1 MGNYRNEVEN
11 TADYLGHRIP
21 MFNELMDVKGVPEYV
36 DIPTHLRM
44 MYGHTDWK
52 DHVVRL
58 TPEMMTQLREKK
70 DRIDVGRKVLPR
82 MYAGMTVAILN
93 NETMGPVSYNEMM
106 SDGCWLELL
115 DLDEAIDRAAFWF
128 TEDILEPDGDF
139 HLFTCYFLL
148 AFRLA
153 LMEDEMDEEKRFEKE
168 RADIYQFANED
179 LVKGLLEVIDN
190 FERALEASK
199 DDDSKFKEGMEM
211 IFKQLMGAL
220 EKAGVSEIKALGEEF
235 DPNFHNAVMMEE
247 TDEFES
253 NKVSGV
259 MQKGYTLNSR
269 VIRPSMVKVAQ

>member
-1 MGNYRNEVEN
+1 MSE
-11 TADYLGHRIP
+11 
-21 MFNELMDVKGVPEYV
+21 
-36 DIPTHLRM
+36 
-44 MYGHTDWK
+44 
-52 DHVVRL
+52 
-58 TPEMMTQLREKK
+58 EKN
-70 DRIDVGRKVLPR
+70 IH
-82 MYAGMTVAILN
+82 I
-93 NETMGPVSYNEMM
+93 
-106 SDGCWLELL
+106 
-115 DLDEAIDRAAFWF
+115 
-128 TEDILEPDGDF
+128 
-139 HLFTCYFLL
+139 
-148 AFRLA
+148 
-153 LMEDEMDEEKRFEKE
+153 EDEVIEEIKEEEPEAEETAEGNAEEIETAEEVKEAEETTSGEAPEEKGEADKKLEELNAKYMRLMADFQNQKKRFEKE

-247 TDEFES
+247 TDEYES

-259 MQKGYTLNSR
+259 MQKGYTLNSK

>member
-1 MGNYRNEVEN
+1 MSEEKN
-11 TADYLGHRIP
+11 IP
-21 MFNELMDVKGVPEYV
+21 
-36 DIPTHLRM
+36 I
-44 MYGHTDWK
+44 
-52 DHVVRL
+52 
-58 TPEMMTQLREKK
+58 
-70 DRIDVGRKVLPR
+70 
-82 MYAGMTVAILN
+82 
-93 NETMGPVSYNEMM
+93 
-106 SDGCWLELL
+106 
-115 DLDEAIDRAAFWF
+115 
-128 TEDILEPDGDF
+128 
-139 HLFTCYFLL
+139 
-148 AFRLA
+148 
-153 LMEDEMDEEKRFEKE
+153 EDEVIEEIKEEEPEAEETAEGNAEEAETAEEVKETEETPSEEAPEEKGEADKKLEELNAKYMRLMADFQNQKKRFEKE

>member
-1 MGNYRNEVEN
+1 MSE
-11 TADYLGHRIP
+11 
-21 MFNELMDVKGVPEYV
+21 
-36 DIPTHLRM
+36 
-44 MYGHTDWK
+44 
-52 DHVVRL
+52 
-58 TPEMMTQLREKK
+58 EKN
-70 DRIDVGRKVLPR
+70 IH
-82 MYAGMTVAILN
+82 I
-93 NETMGPVSYNEMM
+93 
-106 SDGCWLELL
+106 
-115 DLDEAIDRAAFWF
+115 
-128 TEDILEPDGDF
+128 
-139 HLFTCYFLL
+139 
-148 AFRLA
+148 
-153 LMEDEMDEEKRFEKE
+153 EDEVIEEIKEEEPEAEETAEGNAEEIETAEEVKEAEETTSGEAPEEKGEADKKLEELNAKYMRLMADFQNQKKRFEKE